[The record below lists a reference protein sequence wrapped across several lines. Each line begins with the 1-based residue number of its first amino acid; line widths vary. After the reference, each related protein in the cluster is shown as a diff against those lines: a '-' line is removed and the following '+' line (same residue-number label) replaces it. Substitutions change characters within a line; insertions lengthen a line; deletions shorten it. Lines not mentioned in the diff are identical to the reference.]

1 MNKKKKPSGLRG
13 WGGYIFPT
21 RKEIERLLDINPA
34 EMLDVPPLET
44 PSKREINEFL
54 KTDGTVLKSDKK

>member
-1 MNKKKKPSGLRG
+1 MNKKKKPSGLR
-13 WGGYIFPT
+13 GGYIFPT

-54 KTDGTVLKSDKK
+54 KTDGAVLKNDKK